1 MERPLF
7 RYGSLPYSIE
17 VSATGVFV
25 KVDSR
30 ILFEILLETIY
41 PQISR
46 QDTAKMDVISSQ
58 IKLKVTLN
66 VWQRVIAFRTLQH
79 LFRGFKISDHNL

>member
-1 MERPLF
+1 MA
-7 RYGSLPYSIE
+7 
-17 VSATGVFV
+17 VSATEVFV
-25 KVDSR
+25 KDDSR

-46 QDTAKMDVISSQ
+46 QDTVKMDVISSQ

-66 VWQRVIAFRTLQH
+66 VWQRVIALE
-79 LFRGFKISDHNL
+79 LSSISLEVQDQ

>member
-1 MERPLF
+1 MGGQKGETLSMERPLF
-7 RYGSLPYSIE
+7 CYSME

-25 KVDSR
+25 KDDSS

-46 QDTAKMDVISSQ
+46 QDTVKMDFISSQ
-58 IKLKVTLN
+58 IKLKVTIN
-66 VWQRVIAFRTLQH
+66 VWQRVIA
-79 LFRGFKISDHNL
+79 